1 MKKLIY
7 AAFFTFIFAITII
20 SCKKDSSLLN
30 IDNLKSDKWKI
41 TYIKLNNTDV
51 TTDFITY
58 EFKFKDTDV
67 VTIYNTS
74 SSTVDGIYK
83 VNTTVN
89 PETVT
94 FAIGSDATLMK
105 LNKVWNVVEATT
117 TQIKFQNKDNSND
130 VVTFQKV

>member
-1 MKKLIY
+1 MKKH
-7 AAFFTFIFAITII
+7 FFTGLCFLLMILSLS

-51 TTDFITY
+51 TSDYTSY

-67 VTIYNTS
+67 VTIYSAS

-94 FAIGSDATLMK
+94 FTIGSDATLMK
-105 LNKVWNVVEATT
+105 LNNVWNVVEASA
-117 TQIKFQNKDNSND
+117 TQIKFQNKNNSND
-130 VVTFQKV
+130 VATFQKI